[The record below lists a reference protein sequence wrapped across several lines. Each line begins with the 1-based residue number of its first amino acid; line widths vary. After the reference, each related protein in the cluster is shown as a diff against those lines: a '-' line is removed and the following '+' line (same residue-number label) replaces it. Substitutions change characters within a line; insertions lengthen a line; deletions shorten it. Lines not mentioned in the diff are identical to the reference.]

1 MILKFKLKESQQVS
15 SLREHFGLGGHQGGQ
30 EESSR
35 GRHSA
40 ELTLTLPD
48 ETALIRQDVKPCSG
62 QPPISQ
68 APGQLEG
75 VYRLRLDHQHQPHPQ
90 TTGES
95 SRRQGSC
102 ICIFLSSF
110 LGDSHIA

>member
-68 APGQLEG
+68 APGQLGGG
-75 VYRLRLDHQHQPHPQ
+75 VQ
-90 TTGES
+90 TASGPPAS
-95 SRRQGSC
+95 ASPPNHRRK
-102 ICIFLSSF
+102 LSEAGLMHLHF
-110 LGDSHIA
+110 FIKLFR